1 MGGVNS
7 LCIGRCRHPSDTPEN
22 HLHWRRPPRPLPP
35 SSLQCKNGAAAKTP
49 GTPLRVDAGEAA
61 PAAAESDAS
70 AVFGDLQQPP
80 PSQPTE
86 SLPARPSR
94 WSLRESFGGKSGK
107 SHRRNLSAAFS
118 QISSPD
124 DPDDPQRQRLP
135 KFELLELNSA
145 SEEQFMTL
153 PGVNRTTAGNIV
165 AYRRQIG
172 AFRRVEDLA
181 LVPGIGGDKLRLLRP
196 EVCVRAGSPS
206 PQSAASPTSANGGAK
221 PLALNSANLFQLM
234 RLPGVSQS
242 TAESIIGERQRRGG
256 FRSLDE
262 VAALH
267 GVGWGLLAGLRGR
280 LCLDAPEEEPASDL
294 PAGGIGRF
302 SESQLCLLAECRIF
316 DRPYA
321 RPPTC
326 AAFDGLLAGR
336 PTVRIAAWNL
346 NRLNLEKASNPGVME
361 VICCTL
367 LENAISVLAVQEL
380 TEPAAL
386 QRICDELN
394 QPSLPAVLR
403 WRGGD
408 RGHWTA
414 CVSEAPVGRAFQAAE
429 FGGFLWRAG
438 PQLRF
443 RQAAPLEKPGAGG
456 RAFTRSPF
464 VAQLSIG
471 GCRLLAASLHL
482 KATTLGGDSAGTAR
496 TESEADFLPDLADA
510 LASVAGS
517 DARCLL
523 LGDFN
528 LAPDHAAF
536 EPLRL
541 MGYSGLLAADEPTN
555 ISRECPAG
563 SRSYDNLWASPLCK
577 RLFTGQA
584 AVVRNG
590 LFHPLIPA
598 NWSFGGP
605 VSDHCPVYAEFYS
618 DAE

>member
-280 LCLDAPEEEPASDL
+280 LCLDAPRRSRPATCPLAAS
-294 PAGGIGRF
+294 GGSASRSSACWPSAASSIGRT
-302 SESQLCLLAECRIF
+302 RGR
-316 DRPYA
+316 RPA
-321 RPPTC
+321 PPSTACWPGGLPCGSPPGISTGSIWRRPPT
-326 AAFDGLLAGR
+326 
-336 PTVRIAAWNL
+336 
-346 NRLNLEKASNPGVME
+346 
-361 VICCTL
+361 
-367 LENAISVLAVQEL
+367 
-380 TEPAAL
+380 
-386 QRICDELN
+386 
-394 QPSLPAVLR
+394 
-403 WRGGD
+403 
-408 RGHWTA
+408 
-414 CVSEAPVGRAFQAAE
+414 RA
-429 FGGFLWRAG
+429 LWR
-438 PQLRF
+438 
-443 RQAAPLEKPGAGG
+443 
-456 RAFTRSPF
+456 
-464 VAQLSIG
+464 
-471 GCRLLAASLHL
+471 
-482 KATTLGGDSAGTAR
+482 
-496 TESEADFLPDLADA
+496 
-510 LASVAGS
+510 
-517 DARCLL
+517 
-523 LGDFN
+523 
-528 LAPDHAAF
+528 
-536 EPLRL
+536 
-541 MGYSGLLAADEPTN
+541 
-555 ISRECPAG
+555 
-563 SRSYDNLWASPLCK
+563 
-577 RLFTGQA
+577 
-584 AVVRNG
+584 
-590 LFHPLIPA
+590 
-598 NWSFGGP
+598 
-605 VSDHCPVYAEFYS
+605 
-618 DAE
+618 